1 MKTKDELKMLKE
13 WIAEQREIYNN
24 SNFEN
29 DDKKLD
35 AIKRQLVLQEIT
47 LQIMVFE
54 KLTSDAV
61 IDSWSKKIDIGISGS
76 THTIGNQVIMIG
88 STNDTPES
96 YMHVSPDLRK
106 QLDKASQN
114 KIVKS

>member
-1 MKTKDELKMLKE
+1 MKTKDELTMLKE

-29 DDKKLD
+29 DEKKLD
-35 AIKRQLVLQEIT
+35 EIKRQLVLQEIT

-61 IDSWSKKIDIGISGS
+61 IESWSK
-76 THTIGNQVIMIG
+76 
-88 STNDTPES
+88 TNDTPEK

-106 QLDKASQN
+106 QLDEAAQN